1 MAAKRKVRRRKP
13 AKNNQAWALLA
24 GMGLFAFSF
33 AASLWPDSFGIVGE
47 RFLVVFS
54 YVLGKATPAVSL
66 LLAISLAFLLTSRKD
81 RHRISL
87 GFMLL
92 SLAAVALWQFALP
105 ETSRL
110 TNLAKDGSGGG
121 LIGWFAI
128 WGLSFVGS
136 SGTILVLALLIA
148 AALLAIT
155 GASVQKVVSTSI
167 ALIYKAVASVAM
179 TLWSFLTNA
188 LAAPEQSGTRKK
200 TVRKPREAA
209 HESLADR
216 ASDPFDMPE
225 PMPEIEPAQQMPE
238 PEPPRVPRR
247 VPEEAVATDGNAE
260 QLRLPSPPYA
270 PPSLNIL
277 NRGLR
282 QPGGKGSREEREN
295 IRTLEETLSNFGISA
310 RVVDVTRGPTYTRYE
325 IQTAPGTK
333 VSKVKA
339 LSNDITMSL
348 ASEDVRIEAPI
359 PGKAAIGIE
368 VPNKAR
374 TAVTLRDVVD
384 SPEFESSTSPLTV
397 ALGKDIEGN
406 TVVADLSQ
414 MPHLLIAGATGA
426 GKSVCIN
433 SIICSIL
440 FRSSPDQVKF
450 MLVDPKVVE
459 LATYN
464 GIPHLLAPVLNH
476 PKKAAAALKW
486 AVQEME
492 RRYALFAKTGVRD
505 IERYNEL
512 MGERGDVTMAQVVI
526 IIDELA
532 DLMMVARA
540 EVEDAICRLAQM
552 ARAAGMHL
560 VVGTQR
566 PSTDV
571 ITGLIKANIP
581 SRLSFTVSSAT
592 DSRVILDVSGAEKL
606 LGRGDMLFLPVGWTK
621 PKRIQGAFVSNHEIE
636 KIVDHVSAQGE
647 AQYVQ
652 ALNTMEEYDSAQ
664 SDGDVDERFE
674 EAVRVVVEA
683 GQASVSM
690 LQRRMRLGY
699 TRAARIVDQMFEQG
713 IVGPSE
719 GSKPRQVNKNK
730 DIVKAIM
737 EKKQT

>member
-1 MAAKRKVRRRKP
+1 MP
-13 AKNNQAWALLA
+13 A
-24 GMGLFAFSF
+24 
-33 AASLWPDSFGIVGE
+33 
-47 RFLVVFS
+47 
-54 YVLGKATPAVSL
+54 
-66 LLAISLAFLLTSRKD
+66 
-81 RHRISL
+81 
-87 GFMLL
+87 
-92 SLAAVALWQFALP
+92 
-105 ETSRL
+105 
-110 TNLAKDGSGGG
+110 
-121 LIGWFAI
+121 
-128 WGLSFVGS
+128 
-136 SGTILVLALLIA
+136 
-148 AALLAIT
+148 
-155 GASVQKVVSTSI
+155 
-167 ALIYKAVASVAM
+167 
-179 TLWSFLTNA
+179 
-188 LAAPEQSGTRKK
+188 
-200 TVRKPREAA
+200 
-209 HESLADR
+209 
-216 ASDPFDMPE
+216 
-225 PMPEIEPAQQMPE
+225 
-238 PEPPRVPRR
+238 
-247 VPEEAVATDGNAE
+247 
-260 QLRLPSPPYA
+260 PPYT
-270 PPSLNIL
+270 PPSLSLL
-277 NRGLR
+277 NRGMQR
-282 QPGGKGSREEREN
+282 SSGQGSREEKRN
-295 IRTLEETLSNFGISA
+295 IRTLEDTLANFGIIA
-310 RVVDVTRGPTYTRYE
+310 NVDEVTYGPTYTRYE
-325 IQTAPGTK
+325 IKIAPGTK
-333 VSKVKA
+333 ISKVKA

-374 TAVTLRDVVD
+374 TAVTLGDVLE
-384 SPEFESSTSPLTV
+384 SPEFQSSVSPLTV

-433 SIICSIL
+433 SLICSIL
-440 FRSSPDQVKF
+440 FRATPDQVKF

-459 LATYN
+459 LSTYN

-492 RRYALFAKTGVRD
+492 RRYSLFAKTGVRD
-505 IERYNEL
+505 VERYNEL
-512 MGERGDVTMAQVVI
+512 MRERVEPTMAQVVI

-636 KIVDHVSAQGE
+636 KIVDYVSTQGE

-652 ALNTMEEYDSAQ
+652 ALNTMEEFDSAQ
-664 SDGDVDERFE
+664 GDGELDERFE
-674 EAVRVVVEA
+674 EAVRVVVDA

-737 EKKQT
+737 EKRPT

>member
-1 MAAKRKVRRRKP
+1 MSAKRRLRRK
-13 AKNNQAWALLA
+13 KSTVHHRRMWSLVALLVV
-24 GMGLFAFSF
+24 FVFSF
-33 AASLWPDSFGIVGE
+33 AVSVSPTTFGLVGSWLALGSAQLLGGSA
-47 RFLVVFS
+47 RVV
-54 YVLGKATPAVSL
+54 TL
-66 LLAISLAFLLTSRKD
+66 LLSLAILVLLTKRKD
-81 RHRISL
+81 RQRISL
-87 GFMLL
+87 GFILL
-92 SLAAVALWQFALP
+92 AVVAVAGWHLTLP
-105 ETSRL
+105 GPLRYEWNTWEG
-110 TNLAKDGSGGG
+110 NGGG
-121 LIGWFAI
+121 AVGWI
-128 WGLSFVGS
+128 FVRALGFIGS
-136 SGTILVLALLIA
+136 SGTLIVLLILA
-148 AALLAIT
+148 FFAVIAIT
-155 GASVQKVVSTSI
+155 GASAQKVVTTSLKAI
-167 ALIYKAVASVAM
+167 WQGLLALTTA
-179 TLWSFLTNA
+179 LWGFIRQPVSPPVPKVRQRSN
-188 LAAPEQSGTRKK
+188 PRVKREDHQSADEFEMPQSR
-200 TVRKPREAA
+200 P
-209 HESLADR
+209 ESLA
-216 ASDPFDMPE
+216 
-225 PMPEIEPAQQMPE
+225 E
-238 PEPPRVPRR
+238 PEVAYPV
-247 VPEEAVATDGNAE
+247 EEAPRAVRRALEIPPAKEGPFE
-260 QLRLPSPPYA
+260 QLALPAPPYA
-270 PPSLNIL
+270 HPSLSLL

-282 QPGGKGSREEREN
+282 QPGGKGSKEEREN

-310 RVVDVTRGPTYTRYE
+310 KVVDVTRGPTYTRYE

-348 ASEDVRIEAPI
+348 ASDDVRIEAPI

-374 TAVTLRDVVD
+374 TAVTLRDVLD
-384 SPEFESSTSPLTV
+384 SYEFESSTSNLTV

-406 TVVADLSQ
+406 TVVADLAQ

-433 SIICSIL
+433 SMICSIL
-440 FRSSPDQVKF
+440 YKATPDQVKF

-459 LATYN
+459 LSTYN

-505 IERYNEL
+505 VERYNEL
-512 MGERGDVTMAQVVI
+512 MQERAEAPISQIVI

-581 SRLSFTVSSAT
+581 SRLSFTVSSST

-606 LGRGDMLFLPVGWTK
+606 LGRGDMLFLPVGWSK
-621 PKRIQGAFVSNHEIE
+621 PKRIQGAFVSNREIE
-636 KIVDHVSAQGE
+636 KIVDYVSAQGE

-652 ALNTMEEYDSAQ
+652 ALNTMEEFDAGQ
-664 SDGDVDERFE
+664 QDGELDERFE

-699 TRAARIVDQMFEQG
+699 TRAARIVDQMFDQG

-719 GSKPRQVNKNK
+719 GSKPRHVNKNK

-737 EKKQT
+737 ERRPS

>member
-1 MAAKRKVRRRKP
+1 MAARRRVVTK
-13 AKNNQAWALLA
+13 KQARRNRGWGLALSML
-24 GMGLFAFSF
+24 LFAFAFGS
-33 AASLWPDSFGIVGE
+33 SLWPQSFGVVGGW
-47 RFLVVFS
+47 VHDGTA
-54 YVLGKATPAVSL
+54 YILGDSAPPVTF
-66 LLAISLAFLLTSRKD
+66 LLAVALIFLLTTRRD
-81 RHRISL
+81 RYRVSL
-87 GFMLL
+87 GLMLL
-92 SLAAVALWQFALP
+92 ALVAVAVWQLSLP
-105 ETSRL
+105 GEASARV
-110 TNLAKDGSGGG
+110 GSGGG
-121 LIGWFAI
+121 LVGWLVIRALSVVGV
-128 WGLSFVGS
+128 WGSR
-136 SGTILVLALLIA
+136 LVLAILTAI
-148 AALLAIT
+148 ALLAIT
-155 GASVQKVVSTSI
+155 GTSTQKVVAVTLKFAWKSI
-167 ALIYKAVASVAM
+167 AAVAR
-179 TLWSFLTNA
+179 TLWGFLTKA
-188 LAAPEQSGTRKK
+188 LASNPRSEP
-200 TVRKPREAA
+200 RKPAAGKSGPQVEQPREDRVVDRFGFLQSEPDPIPEVAA
-209 HESLADR
+209 EAD
-216 ASDPFDMPE
+216 E
-225 PMPEIEPAQQMPE
+225 G
-238 PEPPRVPRR
+238 EPPKPPRR
-247 VPEEAVATDGNAE
+247 VPLPAMATDGNAE
-260 QLRLPSPPYA
+260 QLPLPTLPYTLPS
-270 PPSLNIL
+270 LEML
-277 NRGLR
+277 NRSI
-282 QPGGKGSREEREN
+282 QKSSGKGSREEQHN
-295 IRTLEETLSNFGISA
+295 IKTLVNTLANFGITA
-310 RVVDVTRGPTYTRYE
+310 KVDEVTYGPTYTRYE
-325 IQTAPGTK
+325 IVPAAGTK
-333 VSKVKA
+333 ISKVKA

-374 TAVTLRDVVD
+374 TAVTLRDVLE
-384 SPEFESSTSPLTV
+384 STEFQSSVSPLTV

-459 LATYN
+459 LSTYN
-464 GIPHLLAPVLNH
+464 GIPHLLSPVLNH

-486 AVQEME
+486 AVLEME
-492 RRYALFAKTGVRD
+492 RRYSHFAKTGVRD
-505 IERYNEL
+505 IERFNEL
-512 MGERGDVTMAQVVI
+512 MLERGEPAMAQVVI

-581 SRLSFTVSSAT
+581 SRLSFTVSSAV

-606 LGRGDMLFLPVGWTK
+606 LGRGDMLFQPVGWTK
-621 PKRIQGAFVSNHEIE
+621 PKRIQGAFVSNPEIE
-636 KIVDHVSAQGE
+636 KIVDHVSTQGE

-652 ALNTMEEYDSAQ
+652 ALNTMEEFDRVQ
-664 SDGDVDERFE
+664 GDGDLDERFE

-719 GSKPRQVNKNK
+719 GSKPRLVNKNK
-730 DIVKAIM
+730 DVVKAIM

>member
-1 MAAKRKVRRRKP
+1 AVTLWGFLTSALASPPASNSQKKP
-13 AKNNQAWALLA
+13 ARSLVKEEAPDLSTDQA
-24 GMGLFAFSF
+24 
-33 AASLWPDSFGIVGE
+33 
-47 RFLVVFS
+47 
-54 YVLGKATPAVSL
+54 
-66 LLAISLAFLLTSRKD
+66 
-81 RHRISL
+81 H
-87 GFMLL
+87 
-92 SLAAVALWQFALP
+92 
-105 ETSRL
+105 
-110 TNLAKDGSGGG
+110 
-121 LIGWFAI
+121 
-128 WGLSFVGS
+128 
-136 SGTILVLALLIA
+136 
-148 AALLAIT
+148 
-155 GASVQKVVSTSI
+155 
-167 ALIYKAVASVAM
+167 
-179 TLWSFLTNA
+179 
-188 LAAPEQSGTRKK
+188 
-200 TVRKPREAA
+200 
-209 HESLADR
+209 
-216 ASDPFDMPE
+216 DPFDAPL
-225 PMPEIEPAQQMPE
+225 PLPE
-238 PEPPRVPRR
+238 PELPPAVEVEPQRPLRR
-247 VPEEAVATDGNAE
+247 VPEPTVSTDGNAE

-270 PPSLNIL
+270 PPSLSLL
-277 NRGLR
+277 NRALS
-282 QPGGKGSREEREN
+282 QSGGKGSREEKDNSR
-295 IRTLEETLSNFGISA
+295 ILEETLANFGISA
-310 RVVDVTRGPTYTRYE
+310 KVGEVTYGPTYTRYE
-325 IQTAPGTK
+325 ITIAAGTK

-374 TAVTLRDVVD
+374 KAVTLRDVLD
-384 SPEFESSTSPLTV
+384 SPEFKSSVSPLTV
-397 ALGKDIEGN
+397 ALGKDIEGH

-433 SIICSIL
+433 SLICSIL

-459 LATYN
+459 LSTYN

-486 AVQEME
+486 AVQDME
-492 RRYALFAKTGVRD
+492 RRYSLFAKTGVRD

-512 MGERGDVTMAQVVI
+512 MRERGEPTMAQVVI

-636 KIVDHVSAQGE
+636 KIVDYVSAQGE
-647 AQYVQ
+647 AQYIQ
-652 ALNTMEEYDSAQ
+652 ALNTMEEFDGGQ
-664 SDGDVDERFE
+664 SNGELDERFE

-699 TRAARIVDQMFEQG
+699 TRAARIVDQMFDQG

-719 GSKPRQVNKNK
+719 GSKPRQVNKSK